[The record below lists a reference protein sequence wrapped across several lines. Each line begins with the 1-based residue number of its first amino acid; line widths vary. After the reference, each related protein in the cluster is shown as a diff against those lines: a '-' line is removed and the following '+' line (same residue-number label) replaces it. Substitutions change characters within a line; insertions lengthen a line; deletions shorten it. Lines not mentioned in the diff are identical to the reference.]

1 MTTLKEIQ
9 DSEKEMLIP
18 SDIAKIINVDPQWI
32 RLVARENPEKL
43 GFPVMIVGNRVK
55 IPRRPFLSFMTDGK
69 LKKGD
74 KNDG

>member
-1 MTTLKEIQ
+1 MTTLKEVQ
-9 DSEKEMLIP
+9 DSEKEILIP

-55 IPRRPFLSFMTDGK
+55 IPRRPFLQFMEGSI
-69 LKKGD
+69 
-74 KNDG
+74 